1 MTPRQLRNRLGM
13 PGLLILALAA
23 VTPRA
28 DAQDSTA
35 GAPAAQARQVGFITM
50 SRQSVPRV
58 VTLPGRAVAQNQVNI
73 RPRVDGFV
81 AEILYDP
88 SKPIKR
94 GDPMF
99 RIDPATYEAA
109 LEQAKANLASAKAAV
124 PQTTAAYERAQKLL
138 GSGSTQVTLE
148 EAQAAM
154 EQAKAAEM
162 SAQAAL
168 TLAQTELDWTMITSL
183 LDGLSSVAQVSP
195 GDLVTAGQ
203 SDALATVTQMD
214 PIEVDMYEPSA
225 RMQRVRAN
233 IESGRLRPAT
243 TINAQLQL
251 ENGVNYATRGEIVAP
266 GFQVSTSTGAIDFR
280 FRFQNPEM
288 RILPGMFVRG
298 RIEVG
303 TIEAYLVPQL
313 AATRGNDGKLSAWVI
328 QDGKSVHKILTDDGV
343 HENNWI
349 ITEGLNDG
357 DQLIVNGTTGLT
369 EGADLAP
376 VEVTIDADGVVRDA
390 TADATSAGAAAPAP
404 EPASAPAT
412 TPATTPGATDTAPEA
427 AAE

>member
-13 PGLLILALAA
+13 PGLLILALTAFA
-23 VTPRA
+23 PRA

-168 TLAQTELDWTMITSL
+168 TLAQTELDWTTITSP

-195 GDLVTAGQ
+195 GIW
-203 SDALATVTQMD
+203 S
-214 PIEVDMYEPSA
+214 
-225 RMQRVRAN
+225 
-233 IESGRLRPAT
+233 LRGKA
-243 TINAQLQL
+243 
-251 ENGVNYATRGEIVAP
+251 
-266 GFQVSTSTGAIDFR
+266 
-280 FRFQNPEM
+280 M
-288 RILPGMFVRG
+288 RWP
-298 RIEVG
+298 
-303 TIEAYLVPQL
+303 P
-313 AATRGNDGKLSAWVI
+313 
-328 QDGKSVHKILTDDGV
+328 
-343 HENNWI
+343 
-349 ITEGLNDG
+349 
-357 DQLIVNGTTGLT
+357 
-369 EGADLAP
+369 
-376 VEVTIDADGVVRDA
+376 
-390 TADATSAGAAAPAP
+390 
-404 EPASAPAT
+404 
-412 TPATTPGATDTAPEA
+412 
-427 AAE
+427 